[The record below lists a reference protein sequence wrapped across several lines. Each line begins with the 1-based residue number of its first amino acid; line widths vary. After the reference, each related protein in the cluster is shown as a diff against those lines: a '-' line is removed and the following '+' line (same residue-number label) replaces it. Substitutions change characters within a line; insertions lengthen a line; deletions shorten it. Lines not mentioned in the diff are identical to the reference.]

1 MKINWFSPLLPA
13 KTDIAHYTFRILPEL
28 SKCTEIVLWTD
39 RANWDKKLE
48 QYASVKYYQL
58 NNLLWSE
65 INNADLNVYH
75 LGNNAKF
82 HTAIWKV
89 SRKCPGVVVLHDYR
103 LHHFFG
109 EIYREQSKNKDSYLQ
124 QMIRHYGQDCRQI
137 AEDFW
142 DGKLSTEFM
151 AKHYPLTNLAVE
163 GAIGVITHNRKIYQN
178 LTQKNRSL
186 IGYIPLPYGD
196 KSPIKS
202 KHLTNRPPYKLIVF
216 GYINLNRRLESILEA
231 LATLPEKKQFQLD
244 IYGELWDSHYIQQ
257 KINYFKLN
265 KLTKIHGF
273 VEENILDSAL
283 ANSHL
288 AMNLRYP
295 TMGEASG
302 SQLRIWSHAL
312 PSIVTKIGWYA
323 TLPKDTVVFVNPDRE
338 IENIQQHLRNFILK
352 PEEFAEIGRRG
363 KQLLKEKHAPETYA
377 QDIFN
382 FAEKAIK
389 FRTHPLA
396 EYLIKKVSNE
406 MSLWR
411 TYNLSKEQIENTA
424 GAINFL
430 IN

>member
-28 SKCTEIVLWTD
+28 SKQTEIVLWTARD
-39 RANWDKKLE
+39 NWDKKLE

-58 NNLLWSE
+58 SNIPWSE

-75 LGNNAKF
+75 LGNNDKF

-89 SRKCPGVVVLHDYR
+89 SQKCPGVVVLHDYR

-109 EIYREQSKNKDSYLQ
+109 AIYREQSKNKDSYLK

-137 AEDFW
+137 AEYFW
-142 DGKLSTEFM
+142 QGRISTEFM
-151 AKHYPLTNLAVE
+151 AKYYPLTDLAIE
-163 GAIGVITHNRKIYQN
+163 SAIGVITHNRETYQN

-186 IGYIPLPYGD
+186 VGYIPLPYAS
-196 KSPIKS
+196 KSQTKS
-202 KHLTNRPPYKLIVF
+202 KHLANRPPYKLIVF

-244 IYGELWDSHYIQQ
+244 VYGELWDSNYIQQ
-257 KINYFKLN
+257 KINYFQLDKLV
-265 KLTKIHGF
+265 KIHGF
-273 VEENILDSAL
+273 VQENVLDSAL
-283 ANSHL
+283 ATAHL
-288 AMNLRYP
+288 AINLRYP

-312 PSIVTKIGWYA
+312 PSIVTKTDWYA
-323 TLPKDTVVFVNPDRE
+323 TLSEDTVVFVHPDRE
-338 IENIQQHLRNFILK
+338 IEDIQQHLRNFLLK
-352 PEEFAEIGRRG
+352 PEEFSEMGKRG
-363 KQLLKEKHAPETYA
+363 KQLLEAQHAPETYA

-389 FRTHPLA
+389 FRTYSLA

-406 MSLWR
+406 MTLWR
-411 TYNLSKEQIENTA
+411 TYNLSKKQIENTA